1 MTSLSLEER
10 GELRAAARSLLTQ
23 QSSSERVRT
32 VTAEAPGYDP
42 ALWDQ
47 MVELGW
53 TSIHVPERY
62 GGSGTGFGEVAIV
75 LHELGRGIV
84 PSPFLASA
92 VLASSALSL
101 ADNEAL
107 AAEVLE
113 PIVAGASTGA
123 VAFAST
129 NGTYEPSL
137 LSARWER
144 AGGALRLSGDSGFVL
159 DAAVAGALVV
169 AAIDADGVVA
179 LLAVDPAQ
187 PGVTVEGAQMMDVT
201 QRTGTV
207 TFDGVE
213 LAEDRL
219 LAEPGARSA
228 ELLDQILAI
237 GAIAAGADAAGAIE
251 HVLETAVEYAGERQQ
266 FGKPIGSFQAVKHHC
281 ANMAMA
287 VETCR
292 AAARAAADALDGDP
306 AGWSTAGAIS
316 ASHIGPRAT
325 EVCGIGLRVH
335 GGIGFTWEHDSH
347 LYLKRVKL
355 DELLFGTPSWHRRRL
370 ARSVMGPA
378 GGTEKV
384 SA

>member
-1 MTSLSLEER
+1 MTSLSIEER
-10 GELRAAARSLLTQ
+10 AELGAAARGLLTQ
-23 QSSSERVRT
+23 LSSSERVRA
-32 VTAEAPGYDP
+32 VTAEAPGYDT

-47 MVELGW
+47 MVELGF
-53 TSIHVPERY
+53 TTIHVPERY
-62 GGSGTGFGEVAIV
+62 GGSGTGFGELAVV
-75 LHELGRGIV
+75 MLELGRMIT

-92 VLASSALSL
+92 VLASSALSI

-113 PIVAGASTGA
+113 PIVSGASTGA

-129 NGTYEPSL
+129 AGTYEPSL

-144 AGGALRLSGDSGFVL
+144 TGGTLRLSGSSGFVV
-159 DAAVAGALVV
+159 DGAIAGALVV
-169 AAIDADGVVA
+169 AAVDAQGTIA
-179 LLAVDPAQ
+179 LLAVDPAL
-187 PGVTVEGAQMMDVT
+187 PGVTVEAAQMMDVT
-201 QRTGTV
+201 QRTATI

-219 LAEPGARSA
+219 LAEPGPRSE
-228 ELLDQILAI
+228 ELLDRILAV
-237 GAIAAGADAAGAIE
+237 GAVAAGTDAAGAIE
-251 HVLETAVEYAGERQQ
+251 KVLESAVEYAGERQQ

-292 AAARAAADALDGDP
+292 AAARAAADALDTDP
-306 AGWSTAGAIS
+306 AGWSTAGAIC

-335 GGIGFTWEHDSH
+335 GGIGYTWEHDSH

-370 ARSVMGPA
+370 ARTVMGPV